1 MLSEA
6 SLQVLLKRI
15 YGLEEVLFKE
25 QQSGCLVLDHLL
37 LLNGM
42 LYLFWISMLHDAFH
56 QVSAQENIWV
66 GRSCLKNSKKAV

>member
-6 SLQVLLKRI
+6 SHQVLLKRI
-15 YGLEEVLFKE
+15 YGLEEVFEE

-42 LYLFWISMLHDAFH
+42 LLLILSLHVA
-56 QVSAQENIWV
+56 
-66 GRSCLKNSKKAV
+66 

>member
-42 LYLFWISMLHDAFH
+42 LYLF
-56 QVSAQENIWV
+56 
-66 GRSCLKNSKKAV
+66 

>member
-6 SLQVLLKRI
+6 SHQVLLKRI

-42 LYLFWISMLHDAFH
+42 LLLILNI
-56 QVSAQENIWV
+56 QVA
-66 GRSCLKNSKKAV
+66 